1 MAFTNPAKTWVTGEL
16 VSASI
21 LNQYVR
27 DQQTALY
34 AGEMSVTGQA
44 TGSVLYCSSA
54 TQLSHLGADSGKFLQ
69 SGSSAPSWETVSFA
83 SVSPLTTRGDTLV
96 ATSGVAT
103 GTRLAIGAASTFLGS
118 DGTDATWTAISTTV
132 KTLAKT
138 ADYTITETDSN
149 IQVLADASSGGI
161 TITLRAVSG
170 LDGYVVKVK
179 KIDSS
184 ANTVTVDGS
193 GAEVIDG
200 AATQVIAAQWTSL
213 SLVTNGTAWY
223 IF

>member
-1 MAFTNPAKTWVTGEL
+1 MDGY
-16 VSASI
+16 
-21 LNQYVR
+21 QY
-27 DQQTALY
+27 
-34 AGEMSVTGQA
+34 
-44 TGSVLYCSSA
+44 YC
-54 TQLSHLGADSGKFLQ
+54 
-69 SGSSAPSWETVSFA
+69 E
-83 SVSPLTTRGDTLV
+83 
-96 ATSGVAT
+96 
-103 GTRLAIGAASTFLGS
+103 
-118 DGTDATWTAISTTV
+118 
-132 KTLAKT
+132 TLAKT